1 VYRNCPGRPGG
12 ARRRPKGMRCC
23 WLTTLGIACA
33 VIARP
38 AAAQAQTD
46 PSRSPVS
53 LERIRAALAQPPP
66 RLVVP
71 APSLEVPTFRVEITT
86 QDLWNPAPLDEPA
99 FDPTWGLP
107 SAGELLMG
115 GIGKI
120 GSAVGGYKRKRA
132 KGRARK
138 EVDDALA
145 AFCAVHECPVPARP

>member
-1 VYRNCPGRPGG
+1 
-12 ARRRPKGMRCC
+12 MR
-23 WLTTLGIACA
+23 WTSMMAALGIAGAA
-33 VIARP
+33 VAMPATARG
-38 AAAQAQTD
+38 QAD
-46 PSRSPVS
+46 PPPTPVS

-71 APSLEVPTFRVEITT
+71 APSIEAPTFRVEITT

-115 GIGKI
+115 GVGKL
-120 GSAVGGYKRKRA
+120 GSAVSGYMHKRA
-132 KGRARK
+132 KRRARQ

-145 AFCAVHECPVPARP
+145 AFCAVHECPPPAPR